1 MISGNEWEFTYS
13 GDSRSIR
20 DSSSRSRLSPVAVA
34 PPLNVGQALIIIVLL
49 SLGLWAG
56 IWLGLASLITH

>member
-1 MISGNEWEFTYS
+1 VNSGNGWKFTYS
-13 GDSRSIR
+13 GDSRSIS
-20 DSSSRSRLSPVAVA
+20 DSSSRPVAVA

-56 IWLGLASLITH
+56 IWLGLSSLITH